1 MARENKLREY
11 QSSIL
16 ARLESVKHADAEA
29 PAGYLG
35 VRIGDKNIL
44 VDLQEITETL
54 PVAEIHP
61 VPLVKPW
68 FLGVSN
74 VRGVIYAI
82 NDLAQIVDNRF
93 TKVSSNTRLLL
104 IGESVA
110 ANVAFLAD
118 KLIGLRSLS
127 ALTKRDLESEDNI
140 CLKPETY
147 EDSEKRIWHILDC
160 AKFAQ
165 SKEFAVPYAG

>member
-1 MARENKLREY
+1 MARENKLRDY

-16 ARLESVKHADAEA
+16 ARLESVKNADAEA

-35 VRIGDKNIL
+35 VQIGDKNVL

-54 PVAEIHP
+54 PVSEIHP

-74 VRGVIYAI
+74 VRGVLYAI
-82 NDLAQIVDNRF
+82 NDLAQILDNKF

-104 IGESVA
+104 MSDSVA

-118 KLIGLRSLS
+118 KLIGLRNLNT
-127 ALTKRDLESEDNI
+127 LTKRDVELQENI
-140 CLKPETY
+140 CLKAETY
-147 EDSEKRIWHILDC
+147 EDAEKRIWHILDSV
-160 AKFAQ
+160 KLAQ
-165 SKEFAVPYAG
+165 SKEFTVPYVG

>member
-1 MARENKLREY
+1 MAKENKLREY

-61 VPLVKPW
+61 VPLVKP
-68 FLGVSN
+68 
-74 VRGVIYAI
+74 
-82 NDLAQIVDNRF
+82 
-93 TKVSSNTRLLL
+93 
-104 IGESVA
+104 
-110 ANVAFLAD
+110 
-118 KLIGLRSLS
+118 
-127 ALTKRDLESEDNI
+127 
-140 CLKPETY
+140 
-147 EDSEKRIWHILDC
+147 
-160 AKFAQ
+160 
-165 SKEFAVPYAG
+165 